1 MRRPCPPLTRAG
13 INSGSGRNFGTAD
26 VKLSNYPWTSKAE
39 PCLCPSNASQ
49 TPHSTPM
56 QRAEGA
62 ESFMPGLSTR
72 RFFAFG
78 LAAAGAI
85 PLASRLRSR
94 SANAIERA
102 VRPCPVAP
110 VVPKTFRAFGDAR
123 IDNYDWLRDR
133 KDPRVVAYL
142 NAENAYAEARL
153 EPIKPL
159 VDELA
164 VELKAREAQEDAS
177 VPTAH
182 NGYIYER
189 RFTQGAQYPYIVRR
203 KDASGAQE
211 ETVLD
216 VGALAAGHPQQYQ
229 LGSWRVSPD
238 NTRVAFAVDFTGGRD
253 FRIFVRTI
261 ATGET
266 VDQGIDNASSD
277 VVFGGDS
284 DTLFYIRNEPT
295 TLRSYQVWRH
305 RLGTSPKDDVL
316 IYEESDPTFDVSLG
330 LSRSQKFILLN
341 ISEERTSEFR
351 YLPAN
356 DPAGELTVIEPRRRG
371 VIYEADHVGDQFFIR
386 TNLNAPDFRLMS
398 APQATPTALHWRE
411 IVPEEPGHHLSYF
424 KAFETF
430 VAVDVEDENGT
441 TIRVFGLPELREIP
455 VPRPVAIGLA
465 SSSFPDDYEANL
477 DPATNILRFHFSS
490 PIEPQCVY
498 DLDVTTGTQI
508 LRKQDPA
515 NRWCDRHRYGLDR
528 LSATAP
534 DGERV
539 PITIVYRK
547 DMRRSGGNPTLIFG
561 YGAYGLSLHA
571 TFTRTAF
578 SLIDRGF
585 VYAMAHVRG
594 GHEKGERWYDEGRM
608 LNKRNT
614 FTDFI
619 AVTEALIATGYA
631 DPRSVFAQGG
641 SAGGLLMGTIA
652 NLRPDLYAGIVA
664 EVPFVDVV
672 TTMSDVSVPLTT
684 LEYDEWGNPAVRK
697 EYDYMLSYSPYDNVA
712 QKNYPPMFVTAGFYD
727 SQVSYAEPA
736 KWVAKLRASKTDS
749 HDLLL
754 KTEMTAGHDGH
765 SGRLGSI
772 AQSAEIMAWL
782 IAHARDRRLS

>member
-1 MRRPCPPLTRAG
+1 LNHACAQTTPVKGRIRPV
-13 INSGSGRNFGTAD
+13 FG
-26 VKLSNYPWTSKAE
+26 
-39 PCLCPSNASQ
+39 
-49 TPHSTPM
+49 
-56 QRAEGA
+56 RAEGA
-62 ESFMPGLSTR
+62 ELFMPGLSTR
-72 RFFAFG
+72 RFFALG

-85 PLASRLRSR
+85 PLASRFRFS
-94 SANAIERA
+94 SANTIGTAQHAPIA
-102 VRPCPVAP
+102 SVR
-110 VVPKTFRAFGDAR
+110 PKTFRAFGGAR

-133 KDPRVVAYL
+133 RDPQVVGYL
-142 NAENAYAEARL
+142 NAENAYADARL

-159 VDELA
+159 VEELA
-164 VELKAREAQEDAS
+164 AELKAREAEEDAS
-177 VPTAH
+177 VPTTY
-182 NGYIYER
+182 NGYVYER
-189 RFTQGAQYPYIVRR
+189 RFTQGAQYPCIVRR
-203 KDASGAQE
+203 KNAFGAQE
-211 ETVLD
+211 EIVLD
-216 VGALAAGHPQQYQ
+216 VAALATGHPLQYQ
-229 LGSWRVSPD
+229 LGSWNVSPD

-261 ATGET
+261 ETGEIA
-266 VDQGIDNASSD
+266 DQGIDGASSD
-277 VVFGGDS
+277 IVFAADS
-284 DTLFYIRNEPT
+284 NTIFYVRNESM

-305 RLGTSPKDDVL
+305 RLGTNPSTDVL
-316 IYEESDPTFDVSLG
+316 VYEESDPTFDISIG
-330 LSRSQKFILLN
+330 LSGSRKFILLN

-356 DPAGELTVIEPRRRG
+356 EPTEELKVIQPRQQG
-371 VIYEADHVGDQFFIR
+371 VIYDVDHVGDQFFIR
-386 TNLNAPDFRLMS
+386 TNLEAPDFRVMS
-398 APQATPTALHWRE
+398 APQATPSVAFWKE
-411 IVPEEPGHHLSYF
+411 IVPEQPGHFLSHF
-424 KAFETF
+424 KIFETF
-430 VAVDVEDENGT
+430 VAVDVEDESGT
-441 TIRVFGLPELREIP
+441 IIRVLTIPDRREIP
-455 VPRPVAIGLA
+455 FPRPAIIGVA
-465 SSSFPDDYEANL
+465 SSFFDDNEANL
-477 DPATNILRFHFSS
+477 DPAATVLRFHFSS
-490 PIEPQCVY
+490 PLEPQCVY
-498 DLDVTTGTQI
+498 DFDVTTGALI

-515 NRWCDRHRYGLDR
+515 SRWCDRSRYVLDQ

-547 DMRRSGGNPTLIFG
+547 DMRRSAGNPTLIVG
-561 YGAYGLSLHA
+561 YGAYGLSLRA
-571 TFTRTAF
+571 TFTRSAF

-594 GHEKGERWYDEGRM
+594 GHEKGERWYAEGRM

-631 DPRSVFAQGG
+631 DSRAVFAQGG
-641 SAGGLLMGTIA
+641 SAGGLLMGTVA

-684 LEYDEWGNPAVRK
+684 LEYNEWGNPAVRR

-736 KWVAKLRASKTDS
+736 KWVAKLRASKINNYE
-749 HDLLL
+749 LLF
-754 KTEMTAGHDGH
+754 KTEMEAGHSGR

-772 AQSAEIMAWL
+772 EQSAEIMGWI
-782 IAHARDRRLS
+782 IAHARDRLPS